1 VETKSKETST
11 RIRVEESRLTRDLR
25 DNSLIRKEIVL
36 MEISSMIKMVN
47 QFLRKMRKG
56 SGLTRTIIDLR
67 ETLVLIRTVNLD

>member
-56 SGLTRTIIDLR
+56 SGSTRTIIDLR
-67 ETLVLIRTVNLD
+67 GTLVLIRTVNLD